1 LDDVKSQVPIPE
13 VPVTLSTDLA
23 VKAPTCVALPFA
35 VPVMVNAGGG
45 GQGSAV
51 LDRVKEP
58 LNGSALPPCA

>member
-1 LDDVKSQVPIPE
+1 
-13 VPVTLSTDLA
+13 VTLSTDLA
-23 VKAPTCVALPFA
+23 VKLPTCVAFPVA
-35 VPVMVNAGGG
+35 VALMVNAGGG